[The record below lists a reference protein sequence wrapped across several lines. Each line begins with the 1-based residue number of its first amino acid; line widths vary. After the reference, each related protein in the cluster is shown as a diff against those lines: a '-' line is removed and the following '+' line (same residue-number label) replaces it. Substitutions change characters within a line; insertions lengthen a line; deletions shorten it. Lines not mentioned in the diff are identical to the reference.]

1 MSIESTNIL
10 SVKGDKY
17 IRDQNR
23 YPVNKDTIIE
33 LKGEFRSTGK
43 IKSKIYFGLICF
55 KENGEEISSPQIH
68 REDES
73 LLITSINTDGKCF
86 TMNKKPE
93 KWNNSNDN
101 YSIKYR
107 KHLGIYFDGNIKHLP
122 DYIIEGQAYNN
133 YQDNIINL
141 NKEIPKDILDRII
154 PFETRVMNH
163 YSSSTYDYSAANG
176 NEVPEN
182 WTVFSAEYNG
192 FSEGYGDIK
201 GKFRPET
208 KSISPHVLCN
218 YQQNEDAV
226 LEIKNVEIVI
236 KDKPKFI

>member
-1 MSIESTNIL
+1 MSIDSINIL
-10 SVKGDKY
+10 SVKGAKS
-17 IRDQNR
+17 IRDKNI
-23 YPVNKDTIIE
+23 YPVNKETIIE
-33 LKGEFRSTGK
+33 LKGEFRSSGK
-43 IKSKIYFGLICF
+43 IKSIIYFGLRFF
-55 KENGEEISSPQIH
+55 KKNGEEILDRQVN
-68 REDES
+68 RVDES

-86 TMNKKPE
+86 TVNKKPE
-93 KWNNSNDN
+93 KWNNSDDN
-101 YSIKYR
+101 YSIKHR
-107 KHLGIYFDGNIKHLP
+107 KYLGIYFDGNIKHLP
-122 DYIIEGQAYNN
+122 DYIIQGPAYNN

-163 YSSSTYDYSAANG
+163 YGSGTYDYSAACN
-176 NEVPEN
+176 NQVPEN